1 MIATAKIFK
10 TGSSQAVRLP
20 KAFYLEGDKVWI
32 SKDDATGIITLT
44 PIEQKVSVADV
55 KARKQKAD
63 AFIRKLEALAVKV
76 GASWKGSKDAVAAVR
91 EQRRG

>member
-32 SKDDATGIITLT
+32 SKDQATGEITLR
-44 PIEQKVSVADV
+44 PISRTE
-55 KARKQKAD
+55 R
-63 AFIRKLEALAVKV
+63 LEALFKLIEEAEVPEDFM
-76 GASWKGSKDAVAAVR
+76 AERHNSLDER
-91 EQRRG
+91 Q

>member
-44 PIEQKVSVADV
+44 PKSRAE
-55 KARKQKAD
+55 R
-63 AFIRKLEALAVKV
+63 LEALFKLIEEAEVPEDFM
-76 GASWKGSKDAVAAVR
+76 AERHSSFD
-91 EQRRG
+91 EQQ